1 MRTLARLFFSG
12 APMVLMGQAT
22 QRFVAYPIGPRAT
35 DSGLATVNS
44 IAELHYRPD
53 YHWNKEDWNRK
64 ADSDTFLPAF
74 DAWCFDWLDVPA
86 LVRCREAGRN
96 LFLS

>member
-1 MRTLARLFFSG
+1 MRTLARPFFSG
-12 APMVLMGQAT
+12 APMVLMGQAKE
-22 QRFVAYPIGPRAT
+22 RFVAYPIGPRAT

-53 YHWNKEDWNRK
+53 YHWNKEDWNRQ

-74 DAWCFDWLDVPA
+74 DA
-86 LVRCREAGRN
+86 
-96 LFLS
+96 

>member
-1 MRTLARLFFSG
+1 MRTLARPFFSG

-22 QRFVAYPIGPRAT
+22 QRFVAYPIGPGAA

-53 YHWNKEDWNRK
+53 YHWNKEDWR
-64 ADSDTFLPAF
+64 SDTFLF
-74 DAWCFDWLDVPA
+74 RCLVLDWLNVPA
-86 LVRCREAGRN
+86 GARPREVIVKK
-96 LFLS
+96 